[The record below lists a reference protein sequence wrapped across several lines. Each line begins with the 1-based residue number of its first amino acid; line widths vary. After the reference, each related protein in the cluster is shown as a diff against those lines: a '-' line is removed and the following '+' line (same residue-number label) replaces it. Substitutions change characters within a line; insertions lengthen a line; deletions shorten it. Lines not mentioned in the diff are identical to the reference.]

1 MSDNDNSQPEMW
13 DDIGQL
19 KKTVGW
25 SMSQPPAALHQQ
37 LLSMFDE
44 ATSQALPRRHAAAQ
58 RTRERELLL
67 LRNNDSGLHFVYTSE
82 IADIAVQIDR
92 GVVSGQVIPI
102 VRPTP
107 AAFVATVVDG
117 PTGAR
122 SFEGD
127 EAGNF
132 RLPPLAPGSYRML
145 LDNTHLEIELELD
158 VPEWQAL

>member
-1 MSDNDNSQPEMW
+1 MTDNEQNNIW
-13 DDIGQL
+13 TDIGQL
-19 KKTVGW
+19 KDTVGW
-25 SMSQPPAALHQQ
+25 SMTPPPAAVRQQ
-37 LLSMFDE
+37 LLAMFDE
-44 ATSQALPRRHAAAQ
+44 ATGQAPTRRHATAT

-67 LRNNDSGLHFVYTSE
+67 VRNDVGGEHLVYTSE
-82 IADIAVQIDR
+82 IADVAVRIDQ

-127 EAGNF
+127 SSGNF
-132 RLPPLAPGSYRML
+132 ELPTLAPGSYRLL

-158 VPEWQAL
+158 VPEWQRS